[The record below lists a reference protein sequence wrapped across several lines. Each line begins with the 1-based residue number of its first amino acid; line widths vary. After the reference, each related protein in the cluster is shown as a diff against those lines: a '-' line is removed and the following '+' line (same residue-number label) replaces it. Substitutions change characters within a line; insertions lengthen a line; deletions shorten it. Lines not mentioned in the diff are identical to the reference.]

1 MQNNGDKRA
10 TMRAKKERDDFQDA
24 RAVYCG
30 RALKVVIAL
39 IAVAAVAASVPA
51 LARADFPLT
60 SLLIYT
66 IGMGFVA
73 MPLCLYYE
81 VLLKRAKG
89 AGDINPAG

>member
-1 MQNNGDKRA
+1 MQNNRDKRA
-10 TMRAKKERDDFQDA
+10 TMRAEEERDDFHGA
-24 RAVYCG
+24 RAAMCG

-39 IAVAAVAASVPA
+39 IALAAVAASVPA

-60 SLLIYT
+60 SLLIYA

-81 VLLKRAKG
+81 LLLKRAKG
-89 AGDINPAG
+89 AGDVSPAG